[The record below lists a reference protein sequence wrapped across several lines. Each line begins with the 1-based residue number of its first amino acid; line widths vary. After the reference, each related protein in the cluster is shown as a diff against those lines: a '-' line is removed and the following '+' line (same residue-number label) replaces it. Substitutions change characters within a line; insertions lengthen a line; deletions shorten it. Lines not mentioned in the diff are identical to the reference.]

1 MKSIDSIE
9 KVKTQVSQLIRQL
22 GWLNTVLYIF
32 SRLLSMISHNRI
44 RLYKYYLIA
53 QPVAKKSLFRSG
65 KEGSIVI
72 REINEGDDV
81 TQFFPRP
88 GNAIKNRFR
97 SGAKCLVAFKN
108 NEFVG
113 FLWLLFDNYQEDEVR
128 ARFSPLPSEQTAWD
142 FDVYVVPNFRL
153 GRVFAR
159 LWSEANNILRER
171 KIIWSCSRISAFN
184 SNSLRSHTCLGA
196 ELLGSTL
203 FLCVGTWQISFASI
217 FPYFHLSFNND
228 SFPEYLLKTNTL
240 KDSYHLS

>member
-1 MKSIDSIE
+1 MKSIDSI
-9 KVKTQVSQLIRQL
+9 KIIKIQASQLIQQL
-22 GWLNTVLYIF
+22 GWLNTILYIF
-32 SRLLSMISHNRI
+32 SRLLSMISHRRI

-53 QPVAKKSLFRSG
+53 QPVAEKPFFHSG

-72 REINEGDDV
+72 REINEEDDV

-88 GNAIKNRFR
+88 ANVIKSRFR
-97 SGAKCLVAFKN
+97 SGAKCLVAFKD
-108 NEFVG
+108 NEFIG
-113 FLWLLFDNYQEDEVR
+113 FLWLLFDDYQEDEVR
-128 ARFSPLPSEQTAWD
+128 ARFSPSPSEQTAWD
-142 FDVYVVPNFRL
+142 FDVYVAPNFRL
-153 GRVFAR
+153 GRAFAR

-203 FLCVGTWQISFASI
+203 FVCIGTWQISFASI

-240 KDSYHLS
+240 KDSYHPS